1 MFERF
6 TNAARRV
13 VFFARYEASQFGS
26 RYIETHHLLLALLR
40 EHADLVEPW
49 LDAGALKEIRDD
61 FVRRFPPQVDLPTSV
76 DLPLSHE
83 CRRVLAYGAEES
95 QRMGSKHIDPGHLL
109 LGVLREE
116 QSEAAATLRQH
127 GVLLAE
133 LRQRLIGFKGRFNQ
147 EDLYALVQKIPPKR
161 ADAAARILEAL
172 QWDVVKFSVAS
183 PRGTFEISF
192 GGEGG

>member
-40 EHADLVEPW
+40 EHVDLFQPW
-49 LDAGALKEIRDD
+49 LDAGAIERIRND

-127 GVLLAE
+127 GMTVAE

-147 EDLYALVQKIPPKR
+147 KDLYELAEHIPPGR

-172 QWDVVKFSVAS
+172 QWDVVTISVAS
-183 PRGTFEISF
+183 PRETFEISF